1 LGNGRGEGGFGRG
14 VDVEAVGET
23 ELGFEIVVLDGRGF
37 GGVVGVGA
45 GLPGCGTLEVAGGV
59 AQADEDFVGALGVDH
74 VSGESLKDMGDGG
87 LHGLHVFQGWQLQV
101 EAQAAGAILGR
112 AELAGAVLEVE
123 DAIVAPGDGRRFAD
137 VSVVVEMIAGF
148 VVAQE
153 APQKLPVASRQLPEK
168 R

>member
-1 LGNGRGEGGFGRG
+1 M
-14 VDVEAVGET
+14 
-23 ELGFEIVVLDGRGF
+23 
-37 GGVVGVGA
+37 
-45 GLPGCGTLEVAGGV
+45 
-59 AQADEDFVGALGVDH
+59 GALGVDH

-148 VVAQE
+148 VVHDS
-153 APQKLPVASRQLPEK
+153 PQKLPVASCQKNGSGRASGVVLQL
-168 R
+168 